1 MFDGAVDTEQ
11 EDPVFI
17 SEPPSSILT
26 DVATSINLTCT
37 AEGSPAPSYKWY
49 KDNSSVPIPEETR
62 SYLYISEAQPNDRG
76 NYSCEAINILGGLR
90 SNPATVNIPGD

>member
-1 MFDGAVDTEQ
+1 MFDNAVDAKQ
-11 EDPVFI
+11 ERPVAI
-17 SEPPSSILT
+17 SKPPSSILT

-49 KDNSSVPIPEETR
+49 KDNSSTPIPGETR

-76 NYSCEAINILGGLR
+76 NYSCEAVNILGGRL
-90 SNPATVNIPGD
+90 SNPATVNIPGE